1 MNGRTNQTTGT
12 RAREDY
18 PPAGTRVNESPPA
31 QVFLQPIAAPSI
43 LGLFGFAGATFMVA
57 AHLAGWYGGSIT
69 EELLAPFAAA
79 FGGFAQFTA
88 GMWAYKARDGLATAM
103 HGMWGSFWIGFG
115 ILELLFA
122 TGVIAAPSGAAFPAL
137 GYWFIVLAAITFV
150 GAVAALSEN
159 MGLFSVLSTLAVG
172 SVVLAIGFL
181 VGSGILVTI
190 GGWILILSAIL
201 AFYTASALL
210 LEGTSGQEVLPVGKT
225 NKTQEVSGVNK
236 GAGEP
241 GVMQGQ

>member
-1 MNGRTNQTTGT
+1 MDGRTHQTTRT
-12 RAREDY
+12 RNSGDFQ
-18 PPAGTRVNESPPA
+18 PASNGANESLSA
-31 QVFLQPIAAPSI
+31 QVFLQPIVAPSI

-69 EELLAPFAAA
+69 EELLALFAAT

-159 MGLFSVLSTLAVG
+159 MG
-172 SVVLAIGFL
+172 
-181 VGSGILVTI
+181 
-190 GGWILILSAIL
+190 
-201 AFYTASALL
+201 
-210 LEGTSGQEVLPVGKT
+210 
-225 NKTQEVSGVNK
+225 
-236 GAGEP
+236 
-241 GVMQGQ
+241 

>member
-1 MNGRTNQTTGT
+1 MDTRTNQTTRT
-12 RAREDY
+12 RSGEGYSATSNL
-18 PPAGTRVNESPPA
+18 ANESVST

-43 LGLFGFAGATFMVA
+43 LGLFGFSGATFMVA

-69 EELLAPFAAA
+69 EELLAPFAAT
-79 FGGFAQFTA
+79 FGGLAQFVA

-115 ILELLFA
+115 VLQLLFA
-122 TGVIAAPSGAAFPAL
+122 TGIVAASGSLDFPAL
-137 GYWFIVLAAITFV
+137 GYWFIVLAAITLV
-150 GAVAALSEN
+150 GAVAALSET

-172 SVVLAIGFL
+172 SVILAVGFL
-181 VGSGILVTI
+181 VGSGTLSTV
-190 GGWILILSAIL
+190 GGWVLILSAIL

-210 LEGTSGQEVLPVGKT
+210 LEEAFGQEVLPVGKAG
-225 NKTQEVSGVNK
+225 KTDETSAVDR

-241 GVMQGQ
+241 GVKRGQ

>member
-1 MNGRTNQTTGT
+1 
-12 RAREDY
+12 
-18 PPAGTRVNESPPA
+18 
-31 QVFLQPIAAPSI
+31 
-43 LGLFGFAGATFMVA
+43 MVA

-159 MGLFSVLSTLAVG
+159 MGLFSVLSTLTIG

-210 LEGTSGQEVLPVGKT
+210 LEGTSGREVLPVGKT

>member
-1 MNGRTNQTTGT
+1 MNGRANQTTGT
-12 RAREDY
+12 RNRENY
-18 PPAGTRVNESPPA
+18 PPAGTRVNESSPV

-57 AHLAGWYGGSIT
+57 AHLAGWYGGSVT
-69 EELLAPFAAA
+69 EELLAPFAAT
-79 FGGFAQFTA
+79 FGGIAQFTA

-115 ILELLFA
+115 LLELLFA
-122 TGVIAAPSGAAFPAL
+122 TGAISAPSGAAFPAL

-159 MGLFSVLSTLAVG
+159 MGLVSVLSTLAVG

-181 VGSGILVTI
+181 VGSSILLTI

-210 LEGTSGQEVLPVGKT
+210 LEGTSGREVLPVGKS
-225 NKTQEVSGVNK
+225 KTEEALVVNT

-241 GVMQGQ
+241 GVKRGQ